1 MRGRLP
7 TEGRELIMHPRTT
20 LAAGALA
27 LFAAYPVVA
36 ETQGE
41 TVVVTATRQPV
52 RTNELLN
59 DVSVITR
66 EEIEKAGPLENL
78 GQLLTQTGGVE
89 FSTAGGRGSATG
101 ILLRGANAGHTLV
114 LIDGQ
119 RIGSATL
126 GTAAIENIPLA
137 QIERIEIL
145 KGSASSLYGSDAIGG
160 VIQIFTKQGD
170 GPARLYGD
178 IGYGTYGTTEA
189 NAGVSGKSGAVRYSL
204 RVGGTHSDG
213 FNAID
218 NRKNAYYNADQDSYE
233 NRNATA
239 NLALDLSPGHEIGL
253 QTFYSR
259 NRNEYD
265 SQYGNWPN
273 YRSNF
278 NFHSISTNESYAAY
292 SKNRFTSNWTSLV
305 RIGRS
310 VDDSVNHSAPNK
322 KDAFRTNQ
330 DQFVWQNDIRLPIG
344 TLLLA
349 AESLHQSVD
358 TKTKYTED
366 SRTTNSLLAGWT
378 GSLGNHRLQANI
390 RADDDSQY
398 GHKNT
403 GGAAYGY
410 QINDQWRLRAAASTG
425 FKAPTFNDLYYPGAG
440 NPNLKPEESRNREIG
455 VNYETAT
462 TSIGFTLYRNDVE
475 NLIAWAPV
483 NPNNTWGDWLPYNV
497 GTARLEGGT
506 LTGKQRIGDITLRAS
521 LDLQNPKDRDTG
533 NILPQRAR
541 EHGTLGFD
549 HAYGKLT
556 WGADL
561 IASGMRYN
569 DKNNTQELDGYA
581 TVALRADYR
590 LEKDVTLFARIGNL
604 FNKEYELKQDYET
617 AGRTIFVGVRYQPK

>member
-1 MRGRLP
+1 MYTR
-7 TEGRELIMHPRTT
+7 HT
-20 LAAGALA
+20 LAASALA
-27 LFAAYPVVA
+27 LLAAFPVAA
-36 ETQGE
+36 ETQGDA
-41 TVVVTATRQPV
+41 VVVTATRQPV
-52 RTNELLN
+52 RANELLN

-66 EEIEKAGPLENL
+66 DDIEKAGPLDNL
-78 GQLLTQTGGVE
+78 GQLLTQVGGVE
-89 FSTAGGRGSATG
+89 FTTAGGRGSATG
-101 ILLRGANAGHTLV
+101 IIIRGANTGHTLV

-137 QIERIEIL
+137 QIERVEIL
-145 KGSASSLYGSDAIGG
+145 KGAASSLYGSDAIGG

-189 NAGVSGKSGAVRYSL
+189 NAGLSGKSGAVRYSV
-204 RVGGTHSDG
+204 RIGGTSSEG

-218 NRKNAYYNADQDSYE
+218 NRKNAYYNSDKDGYQ
-233 NRNATA
+233 NRNLTA
-239 NLALDLSPGHEIGL
+239 NVAVDLAPGHEMGV

-259 NRNEYD
+259 NKNEYD

-273 YRSNF
+273 YRSDY
-278 NFHSISTNESYAAY
+278 NFHSFSTNESYALY

-310 VDDSVNHSAPNK
+310 IDDSENHSAPNK

-330 DQFVWQNDIRLPIG
+330 DQFVWQNDIRLSVG
-344 TLLLA
+344 SLLLA

-358 TKTKYTED
+358 TKTKYTKD

-378 GSLGNHRLQANI
+378 GSFGSHRLQANL

-403 GGAAYGY
+403 GGLAYGY
-410 QINDQWRLRAAASTG
+410 QITDQWRARAAASTG

-440 NPNLKPEESRNREIG
+440 NPNLKPEESRNREVG
-455 VNYETAT
+455 VTYETAA
-462 TSIGFTLYRNDVE
+462 TSIALTLYRNDVD

-483 NPNNTWGDWLPYNV
+483 DPNNTWGDWLPYNV
-497 GTARLEGGT
+497 GKARLEGGT
-506 LTGKQRIGDITLRAS
+506 LTGKQRIGDFTLRAS
-521 LDLQNPKDRDTG
+521 LDIQNPKDRDTG
-533 NILPQRAR
+533 NLLPQRAR

-556 WGADL
+556 WGADVL
-561 IASGMRYN
+561 ASGMRYN
-569 DKNNTQELDGYA
+569 DKDNKQVLGGYA
-581 TVALRADYR
+581 IVNLRADYR
-590 LEKDVTLFARIGNL
+590 LEKDVSLFARVGNL
-604 FNKEYELKQDYET
+604 FDKEYELKRDYET
-617 AGRTIFVGVRYQPK
+617 PGRTVFVGVRYQPK